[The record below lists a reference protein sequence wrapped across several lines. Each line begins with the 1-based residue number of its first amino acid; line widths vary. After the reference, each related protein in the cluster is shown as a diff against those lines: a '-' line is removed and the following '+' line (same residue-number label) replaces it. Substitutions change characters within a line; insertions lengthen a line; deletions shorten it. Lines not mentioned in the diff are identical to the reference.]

1 MTFADEVKRWLSPRS
16 VGGQLAL
23 LIIVLSLIAGRWPEV
38 AEQVVLQPAAVIEH
52 FKLWQLVT
60 HAFLVATEAWTL
72 IFTVVICLQAGSF
85 LETQWGARRIWIFVV
100 LVHAISGVVT
110 VLLGFATARVAAGFY
125 LGSTA
130 TILWVAEG
138 VVLGP
143 RQVNFFFFPITGYAL
158 AVIGAASPL
167 VTAWARGWTAVVNQL
182 LAIAVTVAWVKGYT
196 PARLLLWFRSRSLER
211 ELKRRGSHL
220 SVVQGQKRD
229 RDQYLN

>member
-1 MTFADEVKRWLSPRS
+1 MTFADEVKRWLSPKS

-23 LIIVLSLIAGRWPEV
+23 LITVLSLIAGRWPEV
-38 AEQVVLQPAAVIEH
+38 AEQVVLQPSAVIEH

-72 IFTVVICLQAGSF
+72 IFTVVICLQAGAF

-100 LVHAISGVVT
+100 VVHALAGALT
-110 VLLGFATARVAAGFY
+110 VLLGFATARIAASVY
-125 LGSTA
+125 LGATA
-130 TILWVAEG
+130 TLLWVAEG

-167 VTAWARGWTAVVNQL
+167 VTAWTRGWAAVVNHL
-182 LAIAVTVAWVKGYT
+182 FAIAITVAWVKGYT
-196 PARLLLWFRSRSLER
+196 PSRLLLWFKTRSLNR
-211 ELKRRGSHL
+211 ELKRRSGHL
-220 SVVQGQKRD
+220 SVIQGQKPD